1 MIPRYPLTFFKH
13 PRSPLTSLKKIH
25 APRRSK
31 IPVPGPRFPKIIP
44 GIPDVFSTGSLT
56 QGVLQHLW
64 TLDTDSHTGRTHR
77 FIKLIFQPAK
87 IISFPTKLRKGGH
100 KIYGVPGPD
109 RETGGN
115 FFCKTYESPP
125 PGVRKFGNGPFFG
138 KKQNIVR
145 EFGKS
150 NIIVRDS

>member
-1 MIPRYPLTFFKH
+1 MN
-13 PRSPLTSLKKIH
+13 
-25 APRRSK
+25 
-31 IPVPGPRFPKIIP
+31 
-44 GIPDVFSTGSLT
+44 FSTGSLT

-109 RETGGN
+109 RETGGGT
-115 FFCKTYESPP
+115 FFAKHMRAPP
-125 PGVRKFGNGPFFG
+125 PGLENDEVGQPGT
-138 KKQNIVR
+138 
-145 EFGKS
+145 
-150 NIIVRDS
+150 

>member
-1 MIPRYPLTFFKH
+1 MF
-13 PRSPLTSLKKIH
+13 
-25 APRRSK
+25 
-31 IPVPGPRFPKIIP
+31 
-44 GIPDVFSTGSLT
+44 FSTGSLT

-109 RETGGN
+109 RETGGGD

-125 PGVRKFGNGPFFG
+125 PQGLGNSGMGLFFG
-138 KKQNIVR
+138 KRQNIVR